1 MNKTHLNRRAC
12 RAGALTRS
20 EHPLKV
26 PFVRRPLALLVALA
40 VTSGAA
46 LAQSQDP
53 TMLSLEELMG
63 IEISSAA
70 KRPQR
75 LSDAATAIYAIGREE
90 IRRSGAT
97 SLPELLRTVPGVQ
110 VSRIDGSRYAVSI
123 RGFSSRYSGKLL
135 ILQDGRTLY
144 SPLFSGTYWEA
155 QDVLLEDVERIE
167 VIRGSGGTLWGAN
180 AVNGVINIITRQAKD
195 TQGTYVE
202 ARAGTL
208 ERGVAVR
215 HGTAL
220 ASGGHARAYAKID
233 RHDPL
238 ETASGDETYDAWEQ
252 QRAGFRVDLVPSA
265 SDKVTVQGDVFEA
278 HSQQRVL
285 LMPAPTVPASFV
297 PDTALS
303 QGANL
308 LVRWQRELGQ
318 KESWQ
323 LQAYADQTRQADVM
337 QQHRIDTLDIEWQ
350 HRLPLTASQ
359 DLTWGLG
366 LRSVRQRLDG
376 GFTVSMNPAQ
386 HDHLVYSAF
395 VQDEIQLHP
404 DVHLT
409 LGSKVEHNGYTGLEM
424 QPSARLQWRASPT
437 DNVWAAASRSV
448 ATPSMATTATVGHF
462 GIQTIPGFGDAVI
475 GVRGN
480 PDLLSEVMNSFE
492 LGYRGQ
498 FGPRFNLDVA
508 AFYNQYDHLVS
519 REVGMPFPALLPTPH
534 LVLPFPLDNQVEGKT
549 YGFELAANWQ
559 VSPGWRL
566 HGSYSWLQMDLKAK
580 PGGTGLVAFGAAG
593 HSPEHMVK
601 LHSLHQ
607 LAHNLELDASLN
619 YSSKLTFSSPLS
631 GALEVPG
638 HTRLD
643 LRLGWRPSANVEVNL
658 IGRNLLKDR
667 HPEFLADDVRANQ
680 VPRSV
685 LLQAK
690 WKF

>member
-1 MNKTHLNRRAC
+1 MMPVHRRRRLFHTHASARPDAPC
-12 RAGALTRS
+12 AM
-20 EHPLKV
+20 

-46 LAQSQDP
+46 LAQPQDP

-75 LSDAATAIYAIGREE
+75 LLDAATAIYAIGREE

-202 ARAGTL
+202 ARGGTL
-208 ERGVAVR
+208 ERGVALR

-238 ETASGDETYDAWEQ
+238 ETASGDEAYDAWEQ
-252 QRAGFRVDLVPSA
+252 QRAGFRVDLAPSA

-308 LVRWQRELGQ
+308 LVRWQRERGP

-323 LQAYADQTRQADVM
+323 LQAYVDQTRQADVM

-366 LRSVRQRLDG
+366 MRNVRQRLDG

-386 HDHLVYSAF
+386 HDHMLYSAF

-409 LGSKVEHNGYTGLEM
+409 LGSKLEHNGYTGLEM
-424 QPSARLQWRASPT
+424 QPSARLQWRATPT
-437 DNVWAAASRSV
+437 DNIWAAASRSV

-462 GIQTIPGFGDAVI
+462 GTQPIPGLGDAVI
-475 GVRGN
+475 GVRGK

-498 FGPRFNLDVA
+498 FGPRFNLDAA

-519 REVGMPFPALLPTPH
+519 REVGMPFLAPLPTPH

-559 VSPGWRL
+559 VSSSWRL
-566 HGSYSWLQMDLKAK
+566 HGSYSWLKMDLKAK

-593 HSPEHMVK
+593 HSPERMVK

-631 GALEVPG
+631 GALVVPS

-643 LRLGWRPSANVEVNL
+643 LRLGWRPSAEVEVNL